1 MLKRLLMLGMGLG
14 LALMAASC
22 GPKKPALVITPK
34 QPSPSV
40 TLAPP
45 PRKSRA
51 LMALVEQA
59 RVAEDVADLLPAFD
73 AYILG
78 DDPVL
83 RDEARYRRVQV
94 MLEQHVPGAYREAQ
108 IVLAELPGHA
118 LAPYARFWLARWWAE
133 QDNHERALHEL
144 EGVLRHPALTAE
156 LAERALGLGAS
167 SSEQVD
173 AQEAVAWLLT
183 AASLD
188 VTRREEWL
196 RLASRRI
203 SAEDLAQLHERGDLD
218 AALLAGLDVQL
229 ARRFLMQGRMDM
241 VRRID
246 DWLAGLPAPRAWRR
260 QVHRWASGVSRPARI
275 GVLLPLT
282 GAYARYGWAAL
293 RGMRMALAGGREQA
307 VLRIED
313 TAGDPARCVAA
324 YERLHGENVDIIVG
338 PLLKSSTQALAG
350 HLHGDVPVIAL
361 TNAVDLAGSSPA
373 LFVHTLSPLAQAQF
387 IAAHALEHGVHR
399 FAVIELDRPGSRQ
412 EGDRFAQTL
421 EAMGGEVLD
430 TLVLPVDEIDVRDRL
445 SELKMRTDDEQRLAE
460 LDEEL
465 DVFLPEA
472 ALEPRVPTM
481 LDALYLAMPGRR
493 VALIAGQLAYS
504 DLTGIMLF
512 GSSLWDDG
520 HLLDDRGRYL
530 NRARFARPAE
540 DASIESRLREIRF
553 LYRQAWGK
561 GQPGKLSLLAYDTA
575 QLAIVVAGRLGL
587 SGRQAIRA
595 LHDQT
600 GFPAVTGEVTFDALG
615 AGQKRMIMYRIA
627 NGEIVPAS

>member
-1 MLKRLLMLGMGLG
+1 MLKRLLVLGMGLG
-14 LALMAASC
+14 LALMTTSC
-22 GPKKPALVITPK
+22 GPKKPILVITPK
-34 QPSPSV
+34 QPAPSV

-59 RVAEDVADLLPAFD
+59 RVSEDVTDILPAFD
-73 AYILG
+73 VFILG

-94 MLEQHVPGAYREAQ
+94 MLEKHVPGAYREAQ
-108 IVLAELPGHA
+108 IVLTELPGHA
-118 LAPYARFWLARWWAE
+118 LAPYARYWLARWWAE
-133 QDNHERALHEL
+133 QDDHERALQEL

-156 LAERALGLGAS
+156 LAERALSLGAS
-167 SSEQVD
+167 SSQRVE
-173 AQEAVAWLLT
+173 ASEAVAWLLT

-188 VTRREEWL
+188 VSRREDWL

-203 SAEDLAQLHERGDLD
+203 NADDLPPLHERGDVD
-218 AALLAGLDVQL
+218 PALLAELDVQL
-229 ARRFLMQGRMDM
+229 ARRFLIQGRMDL
-241 VRRID
+241 VSRID
-246 DWLAGLPAPRAWRR
+246 DWLAGLPAPEAWRR
-260 QVHRWASGVSRPARI
+260 QVHSWTSGVSRAARI

-282 GAYARYGWAAL
+282 GTYARYGRAAL
-293 RGMRMALAGGREQA
+293 RGMRMALAEGQEQA

-313 TAGDPARCVAA
+313 TGGDPGRCVTA
-324 YERLHGENVDIIVG
+324 YERLHEENVDIIVG
-338 PLLKSSTQALAG
+338 PLLKSSAEALAG
-350 HLHGDVPVIAL
+350 HLHGDIPVIAL
-361 TNAVDLAGSSPA
+361 TNAVDLAGNSPA

-387 IAAHALEHGVHR
+387 IAAYALEHGAHR
-399 FAVIELDRPGSRQ
+399 FAVLELDRPGSRQ
-412 EGDRFAQTL
+412 EGDRFAQML
-421 EAMGGEVLD
+421 AAMGGEVLD
-430 TLVLPVDEIDVRDRL
+430 TLVLPADEIDVRDRL
-445 SELKMRTDDEQRLAE
+445 RELKMRTDDEMRLAD

-465 DVFLPEA
+465 SIFLPEA

-504 DLTGIMLF
+504 DLTGISLF

-530 NRARFARPAE
+530 TRARFARPAQ
-540 DASIESRLREIRF
+540 DASVESRLRELRF
-553 LYRQAWGK
+553 LYRQVWGK
-561 GQPGKLSLLAYDTA
+561 EQPSKLSLLAYDTA
-575 QLAIVVAGRLGL
+575 RLAIVVAGRLGL

-600 GFPAVTGEVTFDALG
+600 GFPAVTGEVTFDAHG
-615 AGQKRMIMYRIA
+615 AGQKRMIMYRIID
-627 NGEIVPAS
+627 GELMPAS